1 MSDEKE
7 VAQKLE
13 EALRRYGADYGF
25 VVTDKSVRKLI
36 DGSASATV
44 EVKDCTPKKLAEAF
58 MEVGKVIEQ
67 SDDGMEC
74 VAVVGAGVANMNIA
88 LVVTKMGKDKVE
100 FAATANEGLIKQ
112 NTANTRL
119 IESRNAFYWL
129 VLAKCELQLFLI
141 GEHLLRLSLSFEQY
155 ELKFS
160 QMACYAAL
168 IL

>member
-36 DGSASATV
+36 DGSAYATV
-44 EVKDCTPKKLAEAF
+44 EVKEAF
-58 MEVGKVIEQ
+58 MEVGKVIEL

-112 NTANTRL
+112 NTAKHAIDRVEKRL
-119 IESRNAFYWL
+119 LL
-129 VLAKCELQLFLI
+129 VSPREV
-141 GEHLLRLSLSFEQY
+141 RV
-155 ELKFS
+155 
-160 QMACYAAL
+160 AA
-168 IL
+168 ISNW

>member
-36 DGSASATV
+36 DGSAYAT
-44 EVKDCTPKKLAEAF
+44 AEAF

-112 NTANTRL
+112 NTAKHAIDRVEKRL
-119 IESRNAFYWL
+119 LL
-129 VLAKCELQLFLI
+129 VSPREV
-141 GEHLLRLSLSFEQY
+141 RV
-155 ELKFS
+155 
-160 QMACYAAL
+160 AA
-168 IL
+168 ISNW

>member
-36 DGSASATV
+36 DGSAYATV

-67 SDDGMEC
+67 LEC

-112 NTANTRL
+112 NTAKHAIDRVEKRL
-119 IESRNAFYWL
+119 LL
-129 VLAKCELQLFLI
+129 VSPREV
-141 GEHLLRLSLSFEQY
+141 RV
-155 ELKFS
+155 
-160 QMACYAAL
+160 AA
-168 IL
+168 ISNW